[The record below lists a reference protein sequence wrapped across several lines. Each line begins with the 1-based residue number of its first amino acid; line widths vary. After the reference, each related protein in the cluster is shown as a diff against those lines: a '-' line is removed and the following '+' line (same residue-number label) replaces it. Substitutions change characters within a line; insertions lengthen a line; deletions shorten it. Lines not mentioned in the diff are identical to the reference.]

1 MNRKFLTIIVYL
13 FPFIIFGQNFVDKDF
28 YLLDSIDLSAYNQ
41 HDKEL
46 LESSLT
52 KFHSAKDDTSKIL
65 ALKKITEEMMHQD
78 WERYQYYEYELIKG
92 YLKKDISVKEKRTL
106 LIFKSVAIN
115 NIGYI
120 YDHKGDLDVALNF
133 YKSSIKISELI
144 KDTLNVCSSLNN
156 VGLVYHNKGNIPLAL
171 EYFHKSLKIQESWNN
186 YFGIGAV
193 CNNIGMIYHQQR
205 DFDLATKYNKK
216 SLAIQKKIDD
226 KRGMAI
232 SYNNLGVIYRKTQ
245 NLELALEYFEKSAA
259 LQEEIMD
266 YNGLATSM
274 VNVGHIYLAKKNQDK
289 ALQYFNKSFE
299 YHQKIEDKAGM
310 SVSLS
315 NIGEIEFDKGNL
327 IEAEKI
333 GQKAYA
339 YAKETGFAKEI
350 DDASELLSKIY
361 ERKGNYKLSFD
372 MYKEHILMRDS
383 VNGLEAKNASIQLEA
398 KYRYEQQKAIDD
410 AAYQKQLAIEQEE
423 KEKQTIIAYT
433 TGGGL
438 GLVGIFLIFVFN
450 RLKVTQKQKNIIH
463 QQKSEVEQQKNIIEQ
478 SHEELKEK
486 NKEITDSI
494 VYAKRIQAA
503 ILPPQKVVKQYLQ
516 ESFILY
522 KPKDIVAG
530 DFYWMES
537 LSAVH
542 NSQSSVHSSLKTEN
556 CELILFAAADCTGHG
571 VPGAMVSVVC
581 NNGLNRSVREYGL
594 TDPGKILDKTR
605 EIVIQEFEKSDE
617 DVKDGM
623 DIALCCLRF
632 DVQGLKLNDP
642 KTAALLQYAGANN
655 PLWIIRNNELIEFKA
670 NKQPVGNY
678 FRNEPYITHEVQLQ
692 KGDAIYIFTD
702 GYADQFGGEK
712 GKKFMY
718 KPFKELLLSI
728 QTKKMEE
735 QKEILEQHF
744 ESWKGNLEQV
754 DDVCI
759 IGVRI

>member
-1 MNRKFLTIIVYL
+1 MNKKLLIIIYL
-13 FPFIIFGQNFVDKDF
+13 FPFIIFGQNYADKDF
-28 YLLDSIDLSAYNQ
+28 YLLDSIDLSTYNQ

-46 LESSLT
+46 LENSLT
-52 KFHSAKDDTSKIL
+52 NFHSAKDDTSKVL
-65 ALKKITEEMMHQD
+65 AIKKITEEMMHQD
-78 WERYQYYEYELIKG
+78 WERYQYYEYELIKDL
-92 YLKKDISVKEKRTL
+92 LKKDISIKEKHTL
-106 LIFKSVAIN
+106 LIFKSIAIN

-120 YDHKGDLDVALNF
+120 YDHKGDIEVALNF
-133 YKSSIKISELI
+133 YNSSIKISELI
-144 KDTLNVCSSLNN
+144 NDTLNVCSSLSN
-156 VGLVYHNKGNIPLAL
+156 VGLVYYNQGNIPLAL
-171 EYFHKSLKIQESWNN
+171 KYFHKSLKIQESWKN

-193 CNNIGMIYHQQR
+193 CNNIGMIYYQQG

-226 KRGMAI
+226 KQGMAF

-245 NLELALEYFEKSAA
+245 NIELALAYFEKSAA
-259 LQEEIMD
+259 LYEEILD

-274 VNVGHIYLAKKNQDK
+274 INIGHIYLAKKNQDK
-289 ALQYFNKSFE
+289 ALEYFYRSFD
-299 YHQKIEDKAGM
+299 YHQQVEDKAGM
-310 SVSLS
+310 SMSLS

-327 IEAEKI
+327 FKAEKI
-333 GQKAYA
+333 AIKAYGN
-339 YAKETGFAKEI
+339 AKETGFAKEI
-350 DDASELLSKIY
+350 ETASELLSKIY
-361 ERKGNYKLSFD
+361 ERKGNYKFSYE

-410 AAYQKQLAIEQEE
+410 AAYQKQLAIEQEA
-423 KEKQTIIAYT
+423 KEKQQIITYGAT
-433 TGGGL
+433 GGL
-438 GLVGIFLIFVFN
+438 GLVGIFLVFVFN
-450 RLKVTQKQKNIIH
+450 RLQVTKKQKCIIEN
-463 QQKSEVEQQKNIIEQ
+463 QKIEVEQQKIIVDN
-478 SHEELKEK
+478 K

-494 VYAKRIQAA
+494 IYAKRIQAA
-503 ILPPQKVVKQYLQ
+503 ILPPQKIVKQYLQ

-537 LSAVH
+537 IS
-542 NSQSSVHSSLKTEN
+542 NSTEGDTV
-556 CELILFAAADCTGHG
+556 LFAAADCTGHG

-594 TDPGKILDKTR
+594 TEPGKILDKTR

-623 DIALCCLRF
+623 DIALCSLRF

-678 FRNEPYITHEVQLQ
+678 FRNEPYTTHEVQVQ
-692 KGDAIYIFTD
+692 KGDSIYIFTD

-728 QTKKMEE
+728 QGKSMVE

-754 DDVCI
+754 DDVCV
-759 IGVRI
+759 IGVRV

>member
-1 MNRKFLTIIVYL
+1 MKKRLLIIIVYL
-13 FPFIIFGQNFVDKDF
+13 FPFIILGQNFVDKDF
-28 YLLDSIDLSAYNQ
+28 YLLDSIDLSTYNQ

-52 KFHSAKDDTSKIL
+52 NFHSAKDDTSKVL

-78 WERYQYYEYELIKG
+78 WERYQYYEYELIKDL
-92 YLKKDISVKEKRTL
+92 LKKDISIKEKHTL
-106 LIFKSVAIN
+106 LIFKSIAIN

-120 YDHKGDLDVALNF
+120 YDHKGAIEVALNF
-133 YKSSIKISELI
+133 YNSSIKISELI
-144 KDTLNVCSSLNN
+144 NDTLNVCSSLSN
-156 VGLVYHNKGNIPLAL
+156 VGLVYYNQGNIPLAL
-171 EYFHKSLKIQESWNN
+171 KYFHKSLKIQESWKN

-193 CNNIGMIYHQQR
+193 CNNIGMIYYQQG

-226 KRGMAI
+226 KQGMAF

-245 NLELALEYFEKSAA
+245 NIELALAYFEKSAA
-259 LQEEIMD
+259 LYEQILD

-274 VNVGHIYLAKKNQDK
+274 INIGHIYLAKNNQDK
-289 ALQYFNKSFE
+289 ALEYFHRSFD
-299 YHQKIEDKAGM
+299 YHQQVEDKAGM
-310 SVSLS
+310 SMSLS

-327 IEAEKI
+327 VKAEKI
-333 GQKAYA
+333 AIKAYGN
-339 YAKETGFAKEI
+339 AKETGFAKEI
-350 DDASELLSKIY
+350 ETASELLSKIY
-361 ERKGNYKLSFD
+361 ERKGNYKLSYE

-398 KYRYEQQKAIDD
+398 KYRYEQQKATDD
-410 AAYQKQLAIEQEE
+410 AEYQKQLAIEQEA
-423 KEKQTIIAYT
+423 KEKQQIITYGAT
-433 TGGGL
+433 GGL
-438 GLVGIFLIFVFN
+438 GLVGIFLVFVFN
-450 RLKVTQKQKNIIH
+450 RLQVTKR
-463 QQKSEVEQQKNIIEQ
+463 QKSIIENQKIEVEQQKVIVDN
-478 SHEELKEK
+478 K

-494 VYAKRIQAA
+494 IYAKRIQAA
-503 ILPPQKVVKQYLQ
+503 ILPPQKIVKQYLN

-542 NSQSSVHSSLKTEN
+542 NSQSSVHSPLKTEN

-623 DIALCCLRF
+623 DIALCS
-632 DVQGLKLNDP
+632 LKLSESC
-642 KTAALLQYAGANN
+642 TTLQYAGANN

-678 FRNEPYITHEVQLQ
+678 FRNEPYTTHEVQVL
-692 KGDAIYIFTD
+692 KGDSIYIFTD